1 MNSQKNKQDSS
12 KFPLE
17 REANDQ
23 LKIDA
28 CFSPY
33 LYPVYKDNE
42 SIVVIID
49 VLRATS
55 AICAAFENGAEKI
68 IPVASLDEAREYKKK
83 GFLVGAERNGL
94 PVDGFDFGNSPFHY
108 IGGHIKGKTIVLT
121 TTNGTQAIE
130 AAKDAYKIVIGS
142 FLNISAL
149 CDFLIIENRNILLLC
164 SGWKNKFNLED
175 ALFAGAVTDEISNR
189 NPDFQFGD
197 ACLALKYLSQMAKK
211 NPIKFL
217 NYSSHKDRLA
227 KLNLKEDVRYC
238 LTPNQTKVIPIY
250 KEGALV
256 RMVDGNTNFVY
267 AINH

>member
-1 MNSQKNKQDSS
+1 MEEKK
-12 KFPLE
+12 
-17 REANDQ
+17 

-55 AICAAFENGAEKI
+55 AICTAFENGAEKI
-68 IPVASLDEAREYKKK
+68 IPVASLDEAKAYKQK

-108 IGGHIKGKTIVLT
+108 MGDQIKGKTIVLT

-130 AAKDAYKIVIGS
+130 VSKDAYKIVIGS

-149 CDFLIIENRNILLLC
+149 CEFLISEKRNILLLC

-175 ALFAGAVTDEISNR
+175 AVFAGAVTDEISNR
-189 NPDFQFGD
+189 SEKYDFGD

-211 NPIKFL
+211 NPNKFL
-217 NYSSHKDRLA
+217 SHSSHKERLA

-238 LTPNQTKVIPIY
+238 LTPNQTKAIPIY
-250 KEGALV
+250 KEGALIK
-256 RMVDGNTNFVY
+256 MVNG
-267 AINH
+267 